1 MLSSI
6 DEAVP
11 IDLNALMQMV
21 YELAALNLAIDD
33 RQRPIPGLSQDDSDW
48 VLNMVAG

>member
-6 DEAVP
+6 DEVLP

-33 RQRPIPGLSQDDSDW
+33 RQRSILGLSRDDSD
-48 VLNMVAG
+48 